1 MNRKLLLAALAAASL
16 TTVSLAVTAVQA
28 APDTPAPTPVATD
41 AGKGAPDAGDLLFER
56 PQLKNTAPGSTIT
69 YDYLRRSGIVRGPY
83 GPPLNDEIKFTIEPG
98 KSAESRDVRVQ
109 MFSGANRVPAGPF
122 IDMPGNPVL
131 SLFLEN
137 HLKGL
142 AGLLEANP
150 RYLKNAI
157 RKGMREKAKVTP
169 TEVEYK
175 GRKVEGWRVEMQ
187 PFLGDPLTDR
197 MRGFDNLT
205 YTFVTSPEV
214 PGEIV
219 SIRASATKPDG
230 GELLEERL
238 DYDQKDS

>member
-1 MNRKLLLAALAAASL
+1 MSRNLLPAALTAAFL
-16 TTVSLAVTAVQA
+16 TTTAVQA
-28 APDTPAPTPVATD
+28 APDTPAPAPAATD
-41 AGKGAPDAGDLLFER
+41 AAKQDAGDLLFER
-56 PQLKNTAPGSTIT
+56 PQMKNTAPGSTIT

-83 GPPLNDEIKFTIEPG
+83 GPPINDAIKFTIEPG

-109 MFSGANRVPAGPF
+109 MFSGGNRIPAGPF
-122 IDMPGNPVL
+122 VDMPGNPVL

-157 RKGMREKAKVTP
+157 RKGMREKATVTP
-169 TEVEYK
+169 TEVEFK
-175 GRKVEGWRVEMQ
+175 GRKVQGWRVEMQ
-187 PFLGDPLTDR
+187 PFVGDPLTER

-205 YTFVTSPEV
+205 YTFVTSPDV

-219 SIRASATKPDG
+219 SIHARATKPDG

>member
-1 MNRKLLLAALAAASL
+1 MNRTLLLAALAAASL
-16 TTVSLAVTAVQA
+16 TVTAARA
-28 APDTPAPTPVATD
+28 APDAAPPAPTPVATD
-41 AGKGAPDAGDLLFER
+41 ATTPSAGDLLFER
-56 PQLKNTAPGSTIT
+56 PQMKNTAPGSTIT

-83 GPPLNDEIKFTIEPG
+83 GPPISDEIKFTIEPG

-109 MFSGANRVPAGPF
+109 MFSGGNRIPAGPF
-122 IDMPGNPVL
+122 VDMPGNPVL

-157 RKGMREKAKVTP
+157 RKGMREKATITK
-169 TEVEYK
+169 TEVEFK
-175 GRKVEGWRVEMQ
+175 GRKVEGWRIEMQ
-187 PFLGDPLTDR
+187 PFVGDPLTDR

-205 YTFVTSPEV
+205 YTFVTSPDV

-219 SIRASATKPDG
+219 SIQARATKPDG

>member
-1 MNRKLLLAALAAASL
+1 MNRNLLLAALAAASL
-16 TTVSLAVTAVQA
+16 TTTAVQA
-28 APDTPAPTPVATD
+28 APETTATATPAAT
-41 AGKGAPDAGDLLFER
+41 GATAPNAGDLLFER
-56 PQLKNTAPGSTIT
+56 PQMKNTAAGSTIV

-83 GPPLNDEIKFTIEPG
+83 GPPLTDEIKFTIEPG
-98 KSAESRDVRVQ
+98 KNADSRDIRVQ
-109 MFSGANRVPAGPF
+109 MFSGGNRVPAGPF
-122 IDMPGNPVL
+122 EDMPGNPVL

-157 RKGMREKAKVTP
+157 RKGLREKATVTK

-187 PFLGDPLTDR
+187 PFLGDPQTDR

-205 YTFVTSPEV
+205 YIFVTSPEV

-219 SIRASATKPDG
+219 SIHARATKPDG

>member
-1 MNRKLLLAALAAASL
+1 MNRTLLLAALAAASL
-16 TTVSLAVTAVQA
+16 TVTAARA
-28 APDTPAPTPVATD
+28 APDAAPAPTPVATD
-41 AGKGAPDAGDLLFER
+41 ATTPSAGDLLFER
-56 PQLKNTAPGSTIT
+56 PQMKNTAPGSTIT

-83 GPPLNDEIKFTIEPG
+83 GPPISDEIKFTIEPG

-109 MFSGANRVPAGPF
+109 MFSGGNRIPAGPF
-122 IDMPGNPVL
+122 VDMPGNPVL

-157 RKGMREKAKVTP
+157 RKGMREKATITK
-169 TEVEYK
+169 TEVEFK
-175 GRKVEGWRVEMQ
+175 GRKVEGWRIEMQ
-187 PFLGDPLTDR
+187 PFVGDPLTDR

-205 YTFVTSPEV
+205 YTFVTSPDV

-219 SIRASATKPDG
+219 SIQARATKPDG